1 MGVARG
7 CQVAVMTTLRYRERL
22 TLQEVCVRI
31 LAAPELR
38 GVRRAAN
45 AREGK
50 QAAAR
55 NLEVVRQALLT
66 MATMYVVQEDGG
78 RGRSV

>member
-1 MGVARG
+1 M
-7 CQVAVMTTLRYRERL
+7 MTTLRYRERL

-38 GVRRAAN
+38 GVRRAAST
-45 AREGK
+45 REGK
-50 QAAAR
+50 QAAAAR